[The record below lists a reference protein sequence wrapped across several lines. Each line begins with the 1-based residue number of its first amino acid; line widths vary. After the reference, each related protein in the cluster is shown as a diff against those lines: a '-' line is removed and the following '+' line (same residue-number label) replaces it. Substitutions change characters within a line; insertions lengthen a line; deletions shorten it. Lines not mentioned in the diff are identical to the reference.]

1 MLGLCLSREFLRHQV
16 TPGHPERPER
26 ILSIEQAITDAG
38 LMQKLTP
45 IKPRKAD
52 EATLQTIH
60 STQYLQSVRQI
71 CQAGGG
77 MLDADTPVGRESFE
91 IAQLS
96 TGALVSVCDAVMS
109 GQIRRGFSAA
119 RPPRHH
125 PHPDSAMGFCL
136 FANVA
141 IAAKYL
147 QNQYNIE
154 RIAIVDFDVHHGNGT
169 QACFESDPSVLF
181 ISVHQDPRTLWPG
194 SGFAEETGIGAGQG
208 FTLNIPLMPG
218 ADDAV
223 YLRTINERVI
233 PRVEE
238 FQPHILLLSAGFDA
252 HQDDPLAQMRVT
264 TDGFG
269 EITRQLCDVAN
280 RCCGGKVISA
290 LEGGY
295 DLHALGQSV
304 VQHLIALGEM

>member
-1 MLGLCLSREFLRHQV
+1 MVGLCLSREFLRHRV

-26 ILSIEQAITDAG
+26 ILAIEQAITDAG
-38 LMQKLTP
+38 LMQKMMLINP
-45 IKPRKAD
+45 KPAD
-52 EATLQTIH
+52 EGTLQTIH
-60 STQYLQSVRQI
+60 SSQYIQSVRQI
-71 CQAGGG
+71 CEAGGG
-77 MLDADTPVGRESFE
+77 MLDADTPVARESFG

-96 TGALVSVCDAVMS
+96 TGALLSVCDAVMS

-119 RPPRHH
+119 RPPGHH
-125 PHPDSAMGFCL
+125 ALPDSAMGFCL
-136 FANVA
+136 FANIA

-147 QNQYNIE
+147 QNQYNLE

-194 SGFAEETGIGAGQG
+194 SGFGEETGTGAGQG

-223 YLRTINERVI
+223 YLRTINEQVI

-238 FQPHILLLSAGFDA
+238 FQPQILLLSAGFDA
-252 HQDDPLAQMRVT
+252 HQDDPLAQMCVT
-264 TDGFG
+264 TEGFG
-269 EITRQLCDVAN
+269 EITRQLCDLAN

-295 DLHALGQSV
+295 NLHALGQSV